1 LFWGNKKEAPLSFRK
16 TRKIGLVLASLQG
29 GASSEL
35 WSDFAQLALQS
46 ASSLFV
52 FPGGRL
58 GCPNDSEYLRN
69 TLFDLANP
77 KNIDGLISW
86 GSSLGGSV
94 SIEEVKDF
102 HKKFNGF
109 PCVTI
114 GMKREGLPGIT
125 FDAYTGVMH
134 ELIHCIQ
141 VHKATRIAFIRGPE
155 NHLSANDR
163 FRAYLDA
170 LKVCNLPF
178 DPSLVSD
185 PFGWTDGSKALEQLV
200 SERKLIPGKDFDT
213 LCCASD
219 LMMFD
224 AGKILENRGV
234 VIPKDLRVLGFNNSS
249 ESHLLKVPCTTVTMP
264 IKQMALLSWSMV
276 EEMLDKGTVTGPD
289 ILLPSESIIRRSCGC
304 EDSLGGVE
312 NAKKLFTSK
321 DAYLQW
327 ISNTFKISE
336 TLMQQ
341 DILPLLELADHF
353 TQEDMLLSEKIKQRM
368 GNLSY
373 RFLDAGG
380 DPSRISETLT
390 WFELFFA
397 NDAFKQN
404 LSTQIRD
411 VILRERDLVSNEHAY
426 ALSVQKKKL
435 NSLGYDLL
443 SVRNLSSLFGL
454 LEKHLP
460 RLGIV
465 QCYLVMYHDE
475 KQSRFLGG
483 YDENLVFG
491 EEELFAKE
499 LLLPLSLFESL
510 KRGIF
515 VIEPLYMENQT
526 LGYLVIQTSIF
537 EGSLMEELRIVLSST
552 LKNLVPLEAETKAKE
567 QAQRSRMDFFV
578 TVNDALRNPLD
589 SILQLFV
596 SLEEKNLADR
606 EMKKSIE
613 NIEDQIVK
621 AKHVLDLTLSQTGAL
636 GLDFQIFD
644 CSSLVK
650 EFLVEGKTYYEG
662 SFDLPAVYADRKR
675 LLQVFSII
683 QDRILSD
690 GGICRVTIEIKK
702 EGLLL
707 HFCSSFEGWHSEFY
721 KQDPGFSL
729 AERIVLM
736 TGGAFTYQ
744 RNAVCLRLP
753 WPAMGGSPAVLA
765 SQPCA
770 PSYYIVE
777 DETCLLPENLS
788 TLGAVET
795 YKASDIG
802 RKGLIPSSMYSI
814 VYDARQG
821 KMEAQLALQVLR
833 QDPVAS
839 ALPCICLGCPDGYET
854 IGSALE
860 SLGLIPEGS
869 ALYVFGDLP
878 HGLSSLV
885 SPDLFVRIY
894 SFEEFKEIATKRVPA
909 LIVADVCDVE
919 LFERIRKGPVAS
931 AVPIVIVKETWKES
945 EVDSLYGFPNILIA
959 NTGVADT
966 REFHSHL
973 IELMGGGALLPPST
987 GVLVKRAVVFLS
999 GHATSQI
1006 SRWQLAEAVNVSED
1020 YLTRIF
1026 KKETGL
1032 SPWDYLKWQRIYIAT
1047 NLLRQSGLTINE
1059 VASQAGFRDQAYF
1072 CRVFKKLKGFSP
1084 GTIRTR

>member
-1 LFWGNKKEAPLSFRK
+1 MKRRFPLSLK
-16 TRKIGLVLASLQG
+16 ETRKIGLILASIHT
-29 GASSEL
+29 GASNDL
-35 WSDFAQLALQS
+35 WSDFAHIASQS
-46 ASSLFV
+46 ESSLFV

-58 GCPNDSEYLRN
+58 ASPNDFEYLRN

-435 NSLGYDLL
+435 NSLEYDLL
-443 SVRNLSSLFGL
+443 CVRSLSSLPGV

-460 RLGIV
+460 QLGIG
-465 QCYLVMYHDE
+465 QCYLVMYQDE
-475 KQSRFLGG
+475 EKSIFVGG
-483 YDENLVFG
+483 YDENQAFW
-491 EEELFAKE
+491 ENEAFDKE
-499 LLLPLSLFESL
+499 LLLPPPLFKSL

-515 VIEPLYMENQT
+515 VMEPLFMENQA
-526 LGYLVIQTSIF
+526 LGYLVLQTTTF
-537 EGSLMEELRIVLSST
+537 DGSLMEELRTALSST
-552 LKNLVPLEAETKAKE
+552 IKGTFLLESANKAKE
-567 QAQRSRMDFFV
+567 QAEQAQQSRSEFFV
-578 TVNDALRNPLD
+578 NVSDSLRNPLD
-589 SILQLFV
+589 TILQLFA
-596 SLEEKNLADR
+596 SLKAKALTDSEV
-606 EMKKSIE
+606 KKSIDS
-613 NIEDQIVK
+613 IEDQIDK
-621 AKHVLDLTLSQTGAL
+621 ANHLLDLTLSQTGAL

-644 CSSLVK
+644 CSTLVK
-650 EFLVEGKTYYEG
+650 EFLVDGKTLYEG
-662 SFDLPAVYADRKR
+662 NLDLPAVYADRKR
-675 LLQVFSII
+675 LFQVFSII
-683 QDRILSD
+683 KERILSD
-690 GGICRVTIEIKK
+690 GGICTATTEIGK
-702 EGLLL
+702 EGLQISLG
-707 HFCSSFEGWHSEFY
+707 SSFEGWKSELY

-744 RNAVCLRLP
+744 GNTVCLRLP
-753 WPAMGGSPAVLA
+753 WPTMGGSPSVLDLPSFA
-765 SQPCA
+765 I
-770 PSYYIVE
+770 SYYITE
-777 DETCLLPENLS
+777 DKTCLLPANLR
-788 TLGAVET
+788 TLGAIENCN
-795 YKASDIG
+795 ASDIG
-802 RKGLIPSSMYSI
+802 RKGLIPSPMHSI
-814 VYDARQG
+814 VWDARQ
-821 KMEAQLALQVLR
+821 ENLESQLALHVLR
-833 QDPVAS
+833 RDPVAS
-839 ALPCICLGCPDGYET
+839 ALPFICLGCPEGYET

-860 SLGLIPEGS
+860 SLGLMHEGGN
-869 ALYVFGDLP
+869 LYVLGDLP
-878 HGLSSLV
+878 SGLSSLV
-885 SPDLFVRIY
+885 SPDLLVRVS
-894 SFEEFKEIATKRVPA
+894 SFGEFKEIAGKKLPSL
-909 LIVADVCDVE
+909 LITDTCDME
-919 LFERIRKGPVAS
+919 LFDRIRKGSVAS
-931 AVPIVIVKETWKES
+931 TVPIVIVKETWHER
-945 EVDSLYGFPNILIA
+945 EVESLYHIPNILIA
-959 NTGVADT
+959 NTSVADSQ
-966 REFHSHL
+966 EFYSRL
-973 IELMGGGALLPPST
+973 MELFCGGDLLPPLT

-1032 SPWDYLKWQRIYIAT
+1032 SPWDYLNRQRIYIAT

-1059 VASQAGFRDQAYF
+1059 VASQTGFQDQAYF
-1072 CRVFKKLKGFSP
+1072 CRVFKKIKGFSP
-1084 GTIRTR
+1084 GTVRTKK